1 MVMIREASAVGPD
14 MRRTVDQ
21 FVETKSTGHQAT
33 IVRMIEDLFAYRGEA
48 PPEISLASRLTEDL
62 DLDSLELAELSAML
76 EEDFGRDP
84 YSAGIVPDTVGELV
98 SFFES

>member
-1 MVMIREASAVGPD
+1 MVMIREASAVGHD

-21 FVETKSTGHQAT
+21 FVETKSTGHQA

-48 PPEISLASRLTEDL
+48 PPEISLALRLTEDL

>member
-1 MVMIREASAVGPD
+1 

-21 FVETKSTGHQAT
+21 FVETKSTGHQA

-48 PPEISLASRLTEDL
+48 PPEISLALRLTEDL